1 MRTDDEIVARL
12 KEVSEG
18 EHDWLGTEQGDLIA
32 RLPWDKAKPLLSG
45 DVTEEQWAGI
55 HISRDRDHLINE
67 MREYM
72 PFAWK
77 KANGFRGISAS
88 RSMSHFRAWVWLA
101 GDDLGEFNNY
111 QHYGKDHL
119 VRICNHYGFENLDDG
134 VRKNSEEA

>member
-32 RLPWDKAKPLLSG
+32 RLPWDKAKPLLSV

-55 HISRDRDHLINE
+55 HISRDRYHLINE

-72 PFAWK
+72 PFAWE
-77 KANGFRGISAS
+77 KANGFRGISAG

-101 GDDLGEFNNY
+101 GDDLGEFN
-111 QHYGKDHL
+111 
-119 VRICNHYGFENLDDG
+119 HYGFENLDDG
-134 VRKNSEEA
+134 VRKNREDE